1 MTLQAVRQLQGSY
14 DKTTKSFLLHWKY
27 EPNDGEQYAIY
38 RSAVGGTPEYLGMTK
53 EPQYA
58 DTGIYNN
65 KDGWEYFVKVV
76 SYTGSESGWSG
87 PIKVTFEGK

>member
-1 MTLQAVRQLQGSY
+1 
-14 DKTTKSFLLHWKY
+14 
-27 EPNDGEQYAIY
+27 
-38 RSAVGGTPEYLGMTK
+38 MTK
-53 EPQYA
+53 EPKYA